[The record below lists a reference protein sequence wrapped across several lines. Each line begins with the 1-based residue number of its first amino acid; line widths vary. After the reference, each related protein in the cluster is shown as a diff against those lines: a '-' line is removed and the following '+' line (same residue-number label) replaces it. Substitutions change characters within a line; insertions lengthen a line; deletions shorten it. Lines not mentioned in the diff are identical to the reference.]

1 MFRHEDAYE
10 RVIRGESD
18 GPPREGRL
26 PYLGRLTRI
35 AGKRKA
41 RKPAPL
47 APDAKRYDDEIPDP
61 DSEVV
66 VPE

>member
-1 MFRHEDAYE
+1 M
-10 RVIRGESD
+10 
-18 GPPREGRL
+18 